1 VLENT
6 QFVTN
11 LEPANARQFLP
22 SLDEP
27 CYKANFKLKVRVS
40 NSKHTAL
47 SNGLISDVTE
57 DTRGRWVEFEDSPF
71 MSTYLLVLVIGR
83 FEVSEL

>member
-1 VLENT
+1 VLDNT

-27 CYKANFKLKVRVS
+27 CYKANFKLKVLVNKS
-40 NSKHTAL
+40 DHTAL
-47 SNGLISDVTE
+47 SNGIISEVKE
-57 DTRGRWVEFEDSPF
+57 DARGHWVEFEDSPL

-83 FEVSEL
+83 F